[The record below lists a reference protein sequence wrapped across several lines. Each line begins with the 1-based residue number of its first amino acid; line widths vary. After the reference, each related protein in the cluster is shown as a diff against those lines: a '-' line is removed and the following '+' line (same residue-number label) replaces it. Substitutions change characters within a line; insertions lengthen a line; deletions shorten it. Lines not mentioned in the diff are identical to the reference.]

1 MLSSPEMEEKE
12 AEVVEAPKPADWFN
26 TLLSLQADLL
36 YSCFTTLSSPFF
48 TLIWAAFES
57 YRRAEETTANVETA
71 VQKLPSSITHG
82 STVLLKRVGLGLVGA
97 AQMCMV
103 LVFLMVLAAFVG
115 IGLVQLW
122 AEEPVFVREKLF
134 FDYTE
139 VNPTAVFC
147 AGGGGFDGSCCR
159 KKQMGV
165 PVGHTIHVY
174 LLLLMPESDFNRDI
188 GMFQLNAELLSIN
201 GDAIGKSSQ
210 PVMLRFT
217 SLPLRLARTFFMAIP
232 LLLGISSETQKVKI
246 EILRYKEGYPRS
258 EAVRVTL
265 SPRAG
270 TLSLPQLYEAE
281 IIMNSQLPWSKQLVH
296 NWKWT
301 LSVWTSLYVYMF
313 FLILLVGC
321 FRQLFF
327 PFTTSAGV
335 EREASV
341 EELREPVMGGRRNDR
356 VEVSDLMSKWQ
367 HSRRKRKAI
376 FLNKEV
382 PEIAGSS
389 ASSMSLTREDK
400 SAVIEEDVGDSESV
414 CLGG

>member
-36 YSCFTTLSSPFF
+36 YNCFTTLSSPFF
-48 TLIWAAFES
+48 TLLSAAFES

-71 VQKLPSSITHG
+71 VQNLPSSITHG
-82 STVLLKRVGLGLVGA
+82 STVLLKRVGLGLFGA

-147 AGGGGFDGSCCR
+147 AGVGGFDGGCYR

-188 GMFQLNAELLSIN
+188 GVFQLNAELISIN
-201 GDAIGKSSQ
+201 GDVIGKSSQ
-210 PVMLRFT
+210 SVMLRFT

-265 SPRAG
+265 APRTG

-301 LSVWTSLYVYMF
+301 LSVWMDIAL
-313 FLILLVGC
+313 C
-321 FRQLFF
+321 
-327 PFTTSAGV
+327 V
-335 EREASV
+335 ERDASV

-382 PEIAGSS
+382 SEIAGSS
-389 ASSMSLTREDK
+389 ASSISLTREDK
-400 SAVIEEDVGDSESV
+400 SAVIEDDVGDSESV

>member
-1 MLSSPEMEEKE
+1 
-12 AEVVEAPKPADWFN
+12 
-26 TLLSLQADLL
+26 
-36 YSCFTTLSSPFF
+36 
-48 TLIWAAFES
+48 
-57 YRRAEETTANVETA
+57 
-71 VQKLPSSITHG
+71 
-82 STVLLKRVGLGLVGA
+82 
-97 AQMCMV
+97 MCMV

-147 AGGGGFDGSCCR
+147 AGGGGFDGGCYR

-174 LLLLMPESDFNRDI
+174 LLLVMPESDFNRDI
-188 GMFQLNAELLSIN
+188 GVFQLNAELISIN
-201 GDAIGKSSQ
+201 GDVIGKSSQ

-265 SPRAG
+265 APRAG

-281 IIMNSQLPWSKQLVH
+281 ITMNSQLPWSKQLVH

-301 LSVWTSLYVYMF
+301 LSVWISLYVYIF

-335 EREASV
+335 ERDASV

-382 PEIAGSS
+382 SEIAGSS
-389 ASSMSLTREDK
+389 ASSISLTREDK